1 MLLRYRELKG
11 YKYIV
16 EESSAYNLPK
26 LAFITFES
34 KYLSLKDGYLII
46 KPGYAW
52 DGASG
57 PTRDDK
63 SNMRGSL
70 VHDAL
75 YQILREGD
83 IKAAEF
89 VRQYA
94 DELLRDI
101 CIADSPNK
109 AWAKIRY
116 GIWYR
121 MVRRFA
127 KRSSTSAQKP
137 RGKVVEI

>member
-1 MLLRYRELKG
+1 MLLRYREIKG

-16 EESSAYNLPK
+16 EESKVYYFPK
-26 LAFITFES
+26 LAFISFES
-34 KYLSLKDGYLII
+34 KYLLLKYGHLII
-46 KPGYAW
+46 EPGYAW

-57 PTRDDK
+57 PTKDDK
-63 SNMRGSL
+63 TNMRGSL

-89 VRQYA
+89 VRKYA

-101 CIADSPNK
+101 CIEDSKNK

-116 GIWYR
+116 GIWYN
-121 MVRRFA
+121 MVRKFA